1 MNPGAARA
9 LSKPARQAKST
20 MKLETSING
29 QSRVLELESSG
40 PGLASQVCFAVDSV
54 ERTADIVEVEPGVY
68 SVVVEG
74 RSLEVRVEEGEEV
87 YRIAIGARSYDVAV
101 RDPRRRRRRE
111 GALRA
116 AGPQPIRAP
125 MPGKIVRVK
134 VSVGDR
140 VEAGD
145 GLVVVEAMKMQNELK
160 APKAGIVTALEVEAG
175 GSVAAGEV
183 LVVVE

>member
-1 MNPGAARA
+1 
-9 LSKPARQAKST
+9 

-29 QSRVLELESSG
+29 QSRVLELESSS
-40 PGLASQVCFAVDSV
+40 PGFASPVCFAVDSV
-54 ERTADIVEVEPGVY
+54 ERTADIIEVEPSVY

-74 RSLEVRVEEGEEV
+74 RSLEVRVEGGEET
-87 YRIAIGARSYDVAV
+87 YRIAIGDRSYDVVV
-101 RDPRRRRRRE
+101 RDPRRRRRRD
-111 GALRA
+111 GVLQAG
-116 AGPQPIRAP
+116 GPQPIRAP

-134 VSVGDR
+134 VSVGDE

-183 LVVVE
+183 LAVVE